1 MKQAYAAFQ
10 GRGVQWTVPE
20 LAYATVGLGALT
32 LTTAAAL
39 TVRAAAFHPSGG
51 GVAGDL
57 ASDLGVPIAPW
68 RLAVAHRPNGLAH
81 AALPRFGL
89 AHAEQHLG
97 LGVDVHQLAVEV
109 AGFLQTDPIDG
120 LARAFG
126 DALLCLAGFAFLGRP
141 LGLRR

>member
-1 MKQAYAAFQ
+1 M
-10 GRGVQWTVPE
+10 QWTVPE

-68 RLAVAHRPNGLAH
+68 RLAVAIAGAV
-81 AALPRFGL
+81 ALCI
-89 AHAEQHLG
+89 A
-97 LGVDVHQLAVEV
+97 V